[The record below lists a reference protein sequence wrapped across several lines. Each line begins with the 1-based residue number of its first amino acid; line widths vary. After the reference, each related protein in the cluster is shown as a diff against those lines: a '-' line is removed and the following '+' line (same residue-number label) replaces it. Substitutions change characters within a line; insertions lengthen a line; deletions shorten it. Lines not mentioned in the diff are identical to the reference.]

1 MVAEREVKPMANT
14 SLLLLQGDE
23 DKVNDIVSYI
33 DTYGVD
39 TSDIVDFIY
48 SELFKGVEE

>member
-1 MVAEREVKPMANT
+1 MANT

-23 DKVNDIVSYI
+23 DKVNEIVSYI

-39 TSDIVDFIY
+39 TSEIVDFIH
-48 SELFKGVEE
+48 SELFKEVEE